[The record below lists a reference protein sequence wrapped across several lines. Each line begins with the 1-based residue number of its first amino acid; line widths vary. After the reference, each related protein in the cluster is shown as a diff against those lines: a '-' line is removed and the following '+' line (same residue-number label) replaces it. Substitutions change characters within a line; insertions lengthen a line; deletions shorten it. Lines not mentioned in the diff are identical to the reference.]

1 MFSVECRQISLL
13 PAQNV
18 DYSTSSAS
26 STTDVWCAYTTDLLP
41 NANMTFA
48 EPLYLLFAVTRGN
61 ADRYVTAFS
70 LTYGNS
76 SGESVI
82 YMNVDEYYV
91 RNFIKIM
98 N

>member
-1 MFSVECRQISLL
+1 MFSVECGQISLL

-18 DYSTSSAS
+18 DHSTHSSS
-26 STTDVWCAYTTDLLP
+26 STTDVWCAYTSDSLP

-48 EPLYLLFAVTRGN
+48 EPLYLLYAITRGN
-61 ADRYVTAFS
+61 GDRYVTAYS
-70 LTYGNS
+70 LTYGDS

-82 YMNVDEYYV
+82 YMNVDGYNV